1 MFHHLTLAVRDRM
14 IKELQEYWQDHPRYE
29 TLAQNIQG
37 KYAFDERPQFGMIV
51 KTGGASNTVL
61 SPDNFIATVKG
72 YVVLASVLGK
82 KSVSVEWV
90 REDTFYKPN
99 KGVYHLKFSKSVD
112 VDPYKYDL
120 NIDVY
125 QYQKEDTLIF
135 TNDTTIELL
144 EEPVNNSFRLI
155 ENPSGRLLEPSEFTR
170 NGTTVTLTEAV
181 PRGLSLRSQ
190 YTYKEPDVIGPI
202 VIYPDQVYREIIQG
216 CLIAVG
222 RWVEDGDEQIIV
234 IEEDRQATYH
244 EYGGRWD
251 ISVDIDLVTRD
262 VHSQADIADRT
273 VVWLWSTLRPKLS
286 VMGLE
291 VSDVSLGGEGEE
303 VYDDNADDYFY
314 TASMSLSI
322 QADWF
327 IHFPLVLPLLRHNLE
342 GVIPVKDI
350 ITTPIAGIG
359 KDTDFIQRL
368 L

>member
-14 IKELQEYWQDHPRYE
+14 IKELQEYWQDHPRYT

-61 SPDNFIATVKG
+61 SPDNFIATVEG
-72 YVVLASVLGK
+72 YVVLASVIGK
-82 KSVSVEWV
+82 KSVTIEWI
-90 REDTFYKPN
+90 REDTFIKPA
-99 KGVYHLKFSKSVD
+99 KGVYHVKVSKSVGE
-112 VDPYKYDL
+112 DPYKYDL

-125 QYQKEDTLIF
+125 QYQKENTLLF
-135 TNDTTIELL
+135 TNPTTIELL
-144 EEPVNNSFRLI
+144 EEPIENSFRLI
-155 ENPSGRLLEPSEFTR
+155 EDPSGRVLESTEYTR
-170 NGTTVTLTEAV
+170 NGTSITLTEAV
-181 PRGLSLRSQ
+181 PRGLSLRAQ
-190 YTYKEPDVIGPI
+190 YTYKEPNPVGPI
-202 VIYPDQVYREIIQG
+202 SVWPDQVYREIIPG
-216 CLIAVG
+216 CLIAIG
-222 RWVEDGDEQIIV
+222 RWIEDGDEQIIV
-234 IEEDRQATYH
+234 VEENRKATYH

-273 VVWLWSTLRPKLS
+273 VVWLWSELRHKLS
-286 VMGLE
+286 NLGLE

-327 IHFPLVLPLLRHNLE
+327 IHFPLVIPFLTSHLKN
-342 GVIPVKDI
+342 VVPVKDI
-350 ITTPIAGIG
+350 ITAPIAGIG
-359 KDTDFIQRL
+359 SDTDFIQRL